1 MKRQG
6 TFRRRGGIV
15 GLNIGKNADTPIERA
30 LDDYRIG
37 LQKVY
42 AHADYVAVNISSPNT
57 KDLRALQGAKELDG
71 AARAACATSASGSRT
86 ATADAC
92 RSR

>member
-1 MKRQG
+1 M
-6 TFRRRGGIV
+6 I

-42 AHADYVAVNISSPNT
+42 EHADYVAVNISSPNT
-57 KDLRALQGAKELDG
+57 KDLRALQGDEGTRPACSPG
-71 AARAACATSASGSRT
+71 CATSASGWRIGI
-86 ATADAC
+86 AGAC
-92 RSR
+92 RWP